1 MDDLTKQLNK
11 SNMRLIIQPDIHDNL
26 VDICLH
32 CDIEVLVNGEWEYV
46 KSVRAKDFKELEI
59 KLIAYFS

>member
-32 CDIEVLVNGEWEYV
+32 CDIEALVNGEWEYV
-46 KSVRAKDFKELEI
+46 KSVRANNLDELKMKLMKE
-59 KLIAYFS
+59 FS